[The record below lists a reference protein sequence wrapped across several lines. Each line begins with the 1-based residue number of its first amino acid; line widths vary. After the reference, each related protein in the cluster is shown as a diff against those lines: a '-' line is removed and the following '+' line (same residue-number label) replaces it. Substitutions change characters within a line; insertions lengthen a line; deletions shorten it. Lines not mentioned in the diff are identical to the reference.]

1 MTNYLN
7 RTCYDRF
14 GDEKVKGINKNLITV
29 LFVIILGL
37 ISGKTLYNKIS
48 DVYAL
53 NVKKEDRIY
62 FLQLGVYKD
71 MESMK
76 YDTNMITDKLVIK
89 EKNNYYVYIGLSK
102 EKENL
107 KKISSLYEKLG
118 YNLYL
123 YEKEVENDTFLTNL
137 EQFDLLMKN
146 AKTEEEI
153 ESINAVILSSYEE
166 MILKNK

>member
-1 MTNYLN
+1 
-7 RTCYDRF
+7 
-14 GDEKVKGINKNLITV
+14 
-29 LFVIILGL
+29 
-37 ISGKTLYNKIS
+37 
-48 DVYAL
+48 
-53 NVKKEDRIY
+53 
-62 FLQLGVYKD
+62 

>member
-1 MTNYLN
+1 M
-7 RTCYDRF
+7 
-14 GDEKVKGINKNLITV
+14 KGIKKNLITV

>member
-7 RTCYDRF
+7 WTCYDRF
-14 GDEKVKGINKNLITV
+14 GDEKVKGIKKNLITV

>member
-1 MTNYLN
+1 M
-7 RTCYDRF
+7 
-14 GDEKVKGINKNLITV
+14 KGIKKNLITV

-137 EQFDLLMKN
+137 EQFYLLMKN